1 MSAPRGGLALADHSP
16 LIDEVRKNNFRK
28 VSQVMDPFIRQ
39 KVDSGTIAGRVSQER
54 NRGIKNS
61 YQTIARQRQTSIAR
75 VTDRTGAT
83 TQPTDYPGAV
93 GPKQAVSVPKN
104 FVMNQL
110 ANHVDAGSLENS
122 ISHTLIT
129 GPS

>member
-1 MSAPRGGLALADHSP
+1 MSAPRGGSALADHSP

-104 FVMNQL
+104 FV
-110 ANHVDAGSLENS
+110 SR
-122 ISHTLIT
+122 SHD
-129 GPS
+129 SSRVRYHFVCM